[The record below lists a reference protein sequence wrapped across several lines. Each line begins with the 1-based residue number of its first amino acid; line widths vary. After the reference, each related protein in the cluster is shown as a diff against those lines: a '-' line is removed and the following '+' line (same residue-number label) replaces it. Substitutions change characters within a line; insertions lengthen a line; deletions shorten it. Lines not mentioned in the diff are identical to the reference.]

1 MRSQKAATRLEAART
16 AQADTVK
23 RIADVDAARAKAI
36 LDEDDVGAR
45 KLDAQLE
52 ELRRDARIG
61 ADRIKLLEEQAR
73 QEEVEAVLK
82 RRKDHVAR
90 FTKKLSDADQV
101 ADELQ
106 ACIEQADRLFR
117 RLIGLR
123 QDAHA
128 AWWGDTPHE
137 NALGVSLDGAA
148 LSGIAMKE
156 RLMHEIYRVGARPF
170 VGGTAGELKQPD
182 LPGGL
187 CPDHRLLGQPDK
199 IEPFGARMRKA
210 SQAAIDVMRGKI
222 PGSGTLPLVP
232 DTPPSPASTSSP
244 AAPGNGAPPSGDGDQ
259 PTLAALLK
267 QQEILSAD
275 FSEEGEQKYNEV
287 VKRIAELSP

>member
-1 MRSQKAATRLEAART
+1 MKMAPFKKKAATRLAEART
-16 AQADTVK
+16 AQADNVA
-23 RIADVDAARAKAI
+23 RIAAVEAARAKAI
-36 LDEDDVGAR
+36 LDEDDVAAR

-73 QEEVEAVLK
+73 QEEADAVLQ
-82 RRKDHVAR
+82 RRKAHVAR

-106 ACIEQADRLFR
+106 ACVEKSDALFR
-117 RLIGLR
+117 KLITLR
-123 QDAHA
+123 EDARA
-128 AWWGDTPHE
+128 AWWGSTPHE
-137 NALGVSLDGAA
+137 AALSISPDGCA
-148 LSGIAMKE
+148 LSGIAIKAL
-156 RLMHEIYRVGARPF
+156 LMHEIYRVGARPF
-170 VGGTAGELKQPD
+170 VGGTPGELKAPD

-187 CPDHRLLGQPDK
+187 CPDHRLLGQPHL
-199 IEPFGARMRKA
+199 IEPFGNRMRKA
-210 SQAAIDVMRGKI
+210 SQAAVDVMRGKI
-222 PGSGTLPLVP
+222 PESGTLPSVP
-232 DTPPSPASTSSP
+232 DTPPSPP
-244 AAPGNGAPPSGDGDQ
+244 AASGNGGTPDQ

-275 FSEEGEQKYNEV
+275 FSEEGERKYAEV

>member
-1 MRSQKAATRLEAART
+1 MAKVVPKLESARAAHADANRQIGVIEA
-16 AQADTVK
+16 Q
-23 RIADVDAARAKAI
+23 RAKAI
-36 LDEDDVGAR
+36 LDEDDTAAR

-73 QEEVEAVLK
+73 QEEADAVLQ
-82 RRKDHVAR
+82 RRKAHVAR

-106 ACIEQADRLFR
+106 ATIETADKLFR
-117 RLIGLR
+117 KLIQLR
-123 QDAHA
+123 EDARV
-128 AWWGDTPHE
+128 AWWGSNSHE
-137 NALGVSLDGAA
+137 NALAVSPDGAA
-148 LSGIAMKE
+148 LSGLAVKAL
-156 RLMHEIYRVGARPF
+156 LMHEIYRCGARPF
-170 VGGTAGELKQPD
+170 VGGTAGELKQVD
-182 LPGGL
+182 LPGGQ
-187 CPDHRLLGQPDK
+187 CPDHRLLGQPHL

-210 SQAAIDVMRGKI
+210 SQAAIDVMKGKI
-222 PGSGTLPLVP
+222 PGAVSGTPIDVP
-232 DTPPSPASTSSP
+232 DTQPPPP
-244 AAPGNGAPPSGDGDQ
+244 AASGNGDQ

-275 FSEEGEQKYNEV
+275 FSEEGERKYAEV